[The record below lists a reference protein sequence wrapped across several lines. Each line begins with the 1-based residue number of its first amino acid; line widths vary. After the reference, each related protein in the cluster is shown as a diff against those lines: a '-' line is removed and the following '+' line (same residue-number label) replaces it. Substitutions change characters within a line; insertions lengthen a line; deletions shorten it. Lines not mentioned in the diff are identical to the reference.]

1 MAAVFAYGLGHY
13 LDSHA
18 TVAIGALVLC
28 LTLFVCTGMI
38 YACIK
43 FLQEWASPLTVA
55 NYGVLGCASGF
66 TLATA
71 FAAFTANGL
80 VPGFALAAMVLTA
93 LGLATRSASLLR
105 NGRLRPK
112 SSLQTATGI
121 HHPRIKQTPQ
131 GFMGGSYSTREFFRG
146 RSQALLRSVKWGF
159 LVLAFAAAAARRRL
173 AQRIDAGAVPG
184 LRGAVHRPDRRAM
197 VLLRA
202 VEPPAE
208 PVLPGDL
215 IADLRGHC
223 GGCDIGWQ

>member
-1 MAAVFAYGLGHY
+1 MFAYGLGPY

-55 NYGVLGCASGF
+55 NYGVLGCAFGF

-71 FAAFTANGL
+71 FAAFTAGGL

-105 NGRLRPK
+105 NSRLRPK

-121 HHPRIKQTPQ
+121 RHARIEQTQQ
-131 GFMGGSYSTREFFRG
+131 GFMGGSHNTREFFRG
-146 RSQALLRSVKWGF
+146 HSHALLRSVKWGF
-159 LVLAFAAAAARRRL
+159 LVPAFALPLPLLLGVGWRSGSTLALCLAFVV
-173 AQRIDAGAVPG
+173 QYTG
-184 LRGAVHRPDRRAM
+184 
-197 VLLRA
+197 
-202 VEPPAE
+202 
-208 PVLPGDL
+208 L
-215 IADLRGHC
+215 IAERWFFSAQSNHPQNLYFQA
-223 GGCDIGWQ
+223 IK